1 MTDRTKPQEHDLG
14 DRVRLAARNN
24 AEWCDT
30 VCRAHG
36 TAGEFT
42 PHAWLSARR
51 TPALYPDA
59 VTLSP
64 AVLPDQVLA
73 GIDSSR
79 GSSIKDSF
87 ADLDLTAAGFT
98 VLFDAHWIYRPAASV
113 APAGSENWTAVR
125 SERAL
130 RGWIRGWQAAN
141 GAHDPFLATM
151 LDDPTVLFLGHPSG
165 RDYLAGAIANLSHG
179 AVGISNVFGLAAG
192 ARETWAAAV
201 AMIIRRLPGLPVVG
215 YEHND
220 DALAAAAESG
230 FDTCGRLR
238 IWLCQS

>member
-1 MTDRTKPQEHDLG
+1 MTDRTKRQKHDSG
-14 DRVRLAARNN
+14 DHVRLAARNN

-30 VCRAHG
+30 VCRANG
-36 TAGEFT
+36 TAGAFT

-51 TPALYPDA
+51 TPTLYPDA
-59 VTLSP
+59 VTLTP

-73 GIDSSR
+73 GIDGSR

-98 VLFDAHWIYRPAASV
+98 VLFDARWIYRPAASA
-113 APAGSENWTAVR
+113 APTGSQEWTAVR

-130 RGWIRGWQAAN
+130 RAWIRRWQAAN
-141 GAHDPFLATM
+141 GAHDPFVATM
-151 LDDPTVLFLGHPSG
+151 LDDPTVLFLGRPSG
-165 RDYLAGAIANLSHG
+165 SDYLAGAIANLSDG
-179 AVGISNVFGLAAG
+179 AVGISNVFGLDAG

-201 AMIIRRLPGLPVVG
+201 AMIVRRWPGLPVVG
-215 YEHND
+215 YEHDD
-220 DALAAAAESG
+220 DALAAAAQCG

-238 IWLCQS
+238 IWLRQS

>member
-1 MTDRTKPQEHDLG
+1 MTDRTRRQEHDSG

-36 TAGEFT
+36 IAGVFT

-59 VTLSP
+59 VTLGP
-64 AVLPDQVLA
+64 AALPDQVLA

-87 ADLDLTAAGFT
+87 ASLDLSAAGFT
-98 VLFDAHWIYRPAASV
+98 VLFDARWIYRPAASV
-113 APAGSENWTAVR
+113 APTGSQKWTAVR
-125 SERAL
+125 SQGAL
-130 RGWIRGWQAAN
+130 RAWIRGWQAAN
-141 GAHDPFLATM
+141 GAHDPFVATM
-151 LDDPTVLFLGHPSG
+151 LDDPTVLFLGRSSG
-165 RDYLAGAIANLSHG
+165 SDYLAGAIANFSDG
-179 AVGISNVFGLAAG
+179 AVGISNVFGLASG

-201 AMIIRRLPGLPVVG
+201 AMIVRRWPGLPVVG
-215 YEHND
+215 YEHD
-220 DALAAAAESG
+220 DNALAAATECG
-230 FDTCGRLR
+230 FATCGRLR
-238 IWLCQS
+238 IWLS